1 MTENYKNIDEIFLT
15 RKKPKDPYEY
25 IDRKTK
31 KIDINPGV
39 KYTSAS
45 VYEILEPRQF
55 NRVNKKDGKPSKQ
68 RTNRFLK
75 PANEKENETLYED
88 DYIEPLFDAY

>member
-1 MTENYKNIDEIFLT
+1 MIENYKNIDEIFT
-15 RKKPKDPYEY
+15 SKKIPKDPYEY
-25 IDRKTK
+25 IDRKKK

-39 KYTSAS
+39 KYTSTS
-45 VYEILEPRQF
+45 VHEVLETRQF
-55 NRVNKKDGKPSKQ
+55 NRANKKDGKSIKQ

-75 PANEKENETLYED
+75 SANEKENEILYED